1 MRSIFTKL
9 VMAIAMI
16 GMFYS
21 APAMAQD
28 NSAPPATSSYTA
40 APVAADSAPTEAR
53 TQAYKYKSQVGRMYF
68 VSKYR
73 GLPGSPPRFLTRTE
87 LENVTWFD
95 QVCQGDLK
103 AQRPNGVSEYFHSML
118 FGALGAGGGYAAG
131 YDAAGYNGQQI
142 ASGAKL
148 GLGFG
153 LVSGLVQGIDGR
165 KRANRYDIGQ
175 CVMQMVSWAQQLDKT
190 MLGVFIIINSHA
202 VNGKGMKRMTVADN
216 DNMSWSPAAND
227 NSTAAP
233 ATAARPVIIN

>member
-1 MRSIFTKL
+1 
-9 VMAIAMI
+9 MAAICTL
-16 GMFYS
+16 YS
-21 APAMAQD
+21 SPVLAQD
-28 NSAPPATSSYTA
+28 NSAPPTTSAYTA
-40 APVAADSAPTEAR
+40 APTTADSPPMQAR
-53 TQAYKYKSQVGRMYF
+53 TQTYKYKSQVGRMYF

-73 GLPGSPPRFLTRTE
+73 GLPGSPPRYLTRTE
-87 LENVTWFD
+87 LENVTYFD

-103 AQRPNGVSEYFHSML
+103 AQRPTGVSEYFHTTV

-131 YDAAGYNGQQI
+131 YGAAGYDGQQI

-153 LVSGLVQGIDGR
+153 LFSGLVQGIDGR
-165 KRANRYDIGQ
+165 MRANRYDLGQ
-175 CVMQMVSWAQQLDKT
+175 CVMQMVSWAQQLDHT
-190 MLGVFIIINSHA
+190 MLGVFIVINSHA

-216 DNMSWSPAAND
+216 DNMSWAPPAAND